1 MKTRVIICLLIGAF
15 SFNPGYGQKSHTR
28 LTITGYVDDQTHA
41 SIANAIVMI
50 DGVKTNAFTDK
61 KGYYKVKVK
70 PGCQKIGIFTLTN
83 GVVEEEIN
91 GRHRI
96 NFTFQGSVPNQV
108 SNNKTDPDDEVV
120 DIGYGKVKKRDLT
133 TPVGKIDGTNSK
145 YASYRTIYDMIRGEL
160 PGVQVNGNKITI
172 QGISSINLSTDPL
185 FVVDGQVV
193 TSIDDIQPFLVK
205 SINVLKG
212 SSASIYG
219 SRGANGVILINLKTA
234 GDK

>member
-1 MKTRVIICLLIGAF
+1 MKTKIIICLLIGAF
-15 SFNPGYGQKSHTR
+15 YFNPGYSQKVGKKI
-28 LTITGYVDDQTHA
+28 TITGYVADQTHA
-41 SIANAIVMI
+41 SIANAIIMI
-50 DGVKTNAFTDK
+50 DGVKTNVSTDQ
-61 KGYYKVKVK
+61 KGYFKVKVK
-70 PGCQKIGIFTLTN
+70 PESSKIGIFTFTN
-83 GVVEEEIN
+83 GVMEEEIN

-133 TPVGKIDGTNSK
+133 TSVGNIDGTNSK
-145 YASYRTIYDMIRGEL
+145 YASYRSIYDMIRGEL

-212 SSASIYG
+212 PSASIYG